1 MSRLISKCPCCNG
14 TLQISM
20 LKCNDCGTE
29 VKNNFELSAFDALSS
44 DQYNFLIE
52 FIKKRGNLKE
62 VQANLGISYL
72 TARNKLDDLLIA
84 LNLGSEK
91 NEMCERGEN
100 NMSNLQIDRCSI
112 RAADIIKAKLIDNGG
127 HAKVRLFSGE
137 LREIAISSVAGTVL
151 LFLGKKPGQ
160 SGFDPGF
167 ILLAT
172 LEWAGIIT
180 NGRGEIVLTSQ
191 YISML

>member
-1 MSRLISKCPCCNG
+1 M
-14 TLQISM
+14 
-20 LKCNDCGTE
+20 
-29 VKNNFELSAFDALSS
+29 
-44 DQYNFLIE
+44 
-52 FIKKRGNLKE
+52 KE

-137 LREIAISSVAGTVL
+137 LREIAISSDGRFLCEENTVSGTVV

>member
-91 NEMCERGEN
+91 MKCVKGEK
-100 NMSNLQIDRCSI
+100 
-112 RAADIIKAKLIDNGG
+112 II
-127 HAKVRLFSGE
+127 
-137 LREIAISSVAGTVL
+137 
-151 LFLGKKPGQ
+151 
-160 SGFDPGF
+160 
-167 ILLAT
+167 
-172 LEWAGIIT
+172 
-180 NGRGEIVLTSQ
+180 
-191 YISML
+191 